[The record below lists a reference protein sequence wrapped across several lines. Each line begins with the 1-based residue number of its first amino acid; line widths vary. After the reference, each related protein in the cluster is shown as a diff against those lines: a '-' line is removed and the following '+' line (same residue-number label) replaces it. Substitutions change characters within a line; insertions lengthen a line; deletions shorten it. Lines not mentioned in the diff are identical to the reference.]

1 MPADI
6 SGKSAVSRALT
17 VYNDGFALVKET
29 RKLPEFPADGVL
41 RYLDVAQRIETESIL
56 AEGLAIREMNYEY
69 DLVDKNKL
77 LEKYIGKELTIIA
90 TESGK
95 RSRYRLLSVANGLV
109 VEDLETGEIVLDP
122 KGQVRLPE
130 LPGGLILTPAL
141 VWHAKPPAS
150 EVVRVSYL
158 TKGMSWETDYVISLP
173 AESGAEEGF
182 SLTGWMTLRNESG
195 MTYEDAVL
203 RVLAGEVHRAEEP
216 EPYLVYSAIPEHSM
230 PEPESFADY
239 HLYTIPGTITIKDR
253 QQKQVRLI
261 GAEKAKG
268 RTIYEAGPYD
278 RNPAIFFEF
287 DNTGKAGLG
296 FPLPQETVKFYRNN
310 PADGTAEFVG
320 EDRIGHTAKGERVR
334 LRLGSAFD
342 ITVDSGRTS
351 SGKEGRYD
359 FESYMYNI
367 RNAKDV
373 PVTVIVRHP
382 VHDRHWDIAES
393 DLPAERKFSDV
404 LLPVTVPANSGK
416 TVHFTLRID
425 RSITIAGEEE

>member
-6 SGKSAVSRALT
+6 SGKDAVSRALT

-56 AEGLAIREMNYEY
+56 VEGLDIREMNYEY

-77 LEKYIGKELTIIA
+77 LEKYIGRELTIVDP
-90 TESGK
+90 ESGK
-95 RSRYRLLSVANGLV
+95 RSRYRLLSVANGMV

-141 VWHAKPPAS
+141 VWHAS
-150 EVVRVSYL
+150 RTTSDEVRVSYL
-158 TKGMSWETDYVISLP
+158 TQGMSWETDYVIALP
-173 AESGAEEGF
+173 AETDGKETF

-216 EPYLVYSAIPEHSM
+216 DRFILYSAVEERGMPEH
-230 PEPESFADY
+230 ESFADY
-239 HLYTIPGTITIKDR
+239 HLYTIPGTVTIKDR

-261 GAEKAKG
+261 GAEGAAG
-268 RTIYEAGPYD
+268 RTIYEIGPYD
-278 RNPAIFFEF
+278 RNPAIYFEF
-287 DNTGKAGLG
+287 GNTEAAGLG
-296 FPLPQETVKFYRNN
+296 FPLPQGTVKFYRNN
-310 PADGTAEFVG
+310 RTDGTAEFVG

-334 LRLGSAFD
+334 LQLGQAFD
-342 ITVDSGRTS
+342 ITVDSGLTS
-351 SGKEGRYD
+351 SRKEGRYD
-359 FESYMYNI
+359 LESYMYAI

-373 PVTVIVRHP
+373 PVTVIIRHP
-382 VHDRHWDIAES
+382 VHERHWDIAES
-393 DLPAERKFSDV
+393 DHPAEREFGDV
-404 LLPVTVPANSGK
+404 LIPVTVPAGK
-416 TVHFTLRID
+416 EETVRFTLRID